1 MLRLRSLGEDMLFGP
16 MAAKDTLHSFGELLI
31 ALSVGAVRKLRGHT
45 IYSASVKI
53 NIYNTGF
60 ISYETC

>member
-31 ALSVGAVRKLRGHT
+31 ALSVGAVSHRTTPTHMMPYVLHVEVAGNF
-45 IYSASVKI
+45 SV
-53 NIYNTGF
+53 
-60 ISYETC
+60 